1 MKIKTPNGEIK
12 PIRKYAY
19 KEAFIILS
27 DYRDFGQTYA
37 IDWTDSEII
46 EDITTDFFKY
56 YTEEGDVIRE
66 ISIKKVIRYEFME
79 D

>member
-12 PIRKYAY
+12 PIRKDVY
-19 KEAFIILS
+19 KEAFIVLS

-37 IDWTDSEII
+37 IGWTDSEII
-46 EDITTDFFKY
+46 EDLTTDFFKHY
-56 YTEEGDVIRE
+56 AEEGDVIRE
-66 ISIKKVIRYEFME
+66 ISIKKVTRYEFTE